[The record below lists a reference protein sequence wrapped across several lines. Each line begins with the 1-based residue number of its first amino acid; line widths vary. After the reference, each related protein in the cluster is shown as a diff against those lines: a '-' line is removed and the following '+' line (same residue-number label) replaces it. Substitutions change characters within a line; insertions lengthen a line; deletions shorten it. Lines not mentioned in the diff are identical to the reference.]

1 MLGAIP
7 SRRMTLRLSVASAPW
22 HDQVVAVAD
31 AYGEMIPVVKGNG
44 YGFGLAVLMPH
55 ASVMSPIIAVGSV
68 FEAHAVPSTH
78 TAMVLTPAGTDL
90 PTSLSSQTVLTVGA
104 RHHVDILHHA
114 GWRGSVVVKL
124 QSSMRRYGA
133 TQDELEPLLKSLD
146 QAGLK
151 QVGWSVH
158 PPIDGTSSAHI
169 ADVEQW
175 LSQIDPHHPMYISH
189 LNPEA
194 VFQLR
199 TAFPRHRIVARVGT
213 ALWLG
218 NKTQLQLHTDVL
230 DMHPVTAG
238 MTAGYRNIAI
248 TQDGALVLVGSGTA
262 HGVHPLSDQLSPF
275 HFQQTRLQ
283 LLEPSHMHSSMLF
296 VASGSPCPQVGDLVE
311 VQQPLTRVAV
321 DTIYWT

>member
-1 MLGAIP
+1 
-7 SRRMTLRLSVASAPW
+7 MTLRLSVASAPW
-22 HDQVVAVAD
+22 HDQVVAVAG

-55 ASVMSPIIAVGSV
+55 ASALSPIIAVGSV
-68 FEAHAVPSTH
+68 FEAHLVPSTH

-124 QSSMRRYGA
+124 QSSMRRYGV
-133 TQDELEPLLKSLD
+133 TPDELEPLLKSLD
-146 QAGLK
+146 QAGLT

-175 LSQIDPHHPMYISH
+175 LSHIDPLHSMYVSH
-189 LNPEA
+189 LNPIA
-194 VFQLR
+194 VQQLR
-199 TAFPRHRIVARVGT
+199 TAFPEHRIVARVGT

-218 NKTQLQLHTDVL
+218 DKTQLQLHTDVL
-230 DMHPVTAG
+230 DVHSVTAN
-238 MTAGYRNIAI
+238 MTAGYRNVAT
-248 TQDGALVLVGSGTA
+248 TQDGALVIVGAGSA
-262 HGVHPLSDQLSPF
+262 HGVHPVNDQLSPF
-275 HFQQTRLQ
+275 HFQRIRLQ

-296 VASGSPCPQVGDLVE
+296 IPADSPCPQVGDLVE
-311 VQQPLTRVAV
+311 VQQSLTRVAV